1 MLFKTNNLKD
11 TYILRKLSFT
21 KLKKR
26 EREREQKYLL
36 RRCGRENLHVKNLIN
51 ISRVSPQLKVSPELA
66 FLVWLLAEFGGGGE
80 VLKKC

>member
-1 MLFKTNNLKD
+1 VKKKF
-11 TYILRKLSFT
+11 YQV
-21 KLKKR
+21 KKR
-26 EREREQKYLL
+26 GKEQKYLV

-66 FLVWLLAEFGGGGE
+66 FLVWLPAGGRGGGKE